1 MNTEIE
7 QLENLVTHS
16 MDKINESIVPDEV
29 NKNDLHCTTDVD
41 EWLEIIKQND
51 NFGKDHL
58 QQNLLHLNFDYEIIK
73 NASGYI
79 TGPVFTYKTKVELA
93 GSNVFNSLQELKDFL
108 SDKKYLL
115 YYILVSIKTYE
126 KDDEAFTFKLLD
138 KPIIVYTFRGHIL
151 KC

>member
-7 QLENLVTHS
+7 QLENLITFY

-29 NKNDLHCTTDVD
+29 DKNDLHCTTDVD

-51 NFGKDHL
+51 NFSKDPL
-58 QQNLLHLNFDYEIIK
+58 QTNLLHLNFDYEIIK
-73 NASGYI
+73 NAFGYI
-79 TGPVFTYKTKVELA
+79 TAPAFTYKTKVELA

-115 YYILVSIKTYE
+115 YYIVVSIKTHE
-126 KDDEAFTFKLLD
+126 KDDDTFTLKPLD

-151 KC
+151 E